1 MKQGPEGASA
11 LPGAQLSPGARHP
24 GPGQDAAVRG
34 GAAWG
39 WGRGTAL
46 PGETRLSWPRPL
58 AAGCTG
64 TAAKTKAGCGLGRPP
79 TVSGQE

>member
-1 MKQGPEGASA
+1 MKQGPERASA

-24 GPGQDAAVRG
+24 GPGQDAA
-34 GAAWG
+34 
-39 WGRGTAL
+39 GRGAAL
-46 PGETRLSWPRPL
+46 PGDTRLSSPRPL

-64 TAAKTKAGCGLGRPP
+64 TAAKTKGGCGLGGLP

>member
-24 GPGQDAAVRG
+24 GPGQDAAVRD

-39 WGRGTAL
+39 WGRGTSM
-46 PGETRLSWPRPL
+46 EI
-58 AAGCTG
+58 
-64 TAAKTKAGCGLGRPP
+64 GRPV
-79 TVSGQE
+79 TRKCSNSLVFVVATLVVLAWHAGS